1 VVAVLTV
8 GSFTATANAQL
19 STILHPVGYGNGV
32 TKDVNTIPGT
42 RTDRMPLGK
51 TRNMDAGSACMI
63 TAPVIAATLPA
74 VRAVKRIGKLTEP
87 TTFAKDNNS
96 DHEHERY

>member
-1 VVAVLTV
+1 
-8 GSFTATANAQL
+8 
-19 STILHPVGYGNGV
+19 
-32 TKDVNTIPGT
+32 
-42 RTDRMPLGK
+42 MPLGK